1 MTGFERVICFEGE
14 KRAALLRCR
23 DPVPTILDWLL
34 EQYDKHERN
43 LVALQRKFAED
54 NLAGIRGDIALM
66 AAASDEAHTKIARAH
81 TQCKRC
87 RDRIDALRRSLGIDP
102 LRDGLSTAAMRT
114 DTLAELARSGFRT

>member
-1 MTGFERVICFEGE
+1 MDQGQIEAAIKQVGDEIRAKKEVGE
-14 KRAALLRCR
+14 DIKDLI
-23 DPVPTILDWLL
+23 P
-34 EQYDKHERN
+34 Q
-43 LVALQRKFAED
+43 LQELKRKFEED
-54 NLAGIRGDIALM
+54 NLASIRGDIALM